1 MLFWRC
7 FVLPFFLDF
16 RFKLLTFQNDAT
28 RRWNVDTQHKMPK
41 AVIAPIGGCLSH
53 LSHRIGAFYLFW
65 LIIADNV
72 VTLLL
77 CCVEKCTH
85 LMSESQSRTCSF
97 ILINGQSTWQSQLKS
112 INNLHKQRPMNV
124 CRLVSPFDI
133 NLEHSLCWIVD
144 SAHASCCDT
153 EILLTS
159 IVDCEL
165 LKRLHEWTF
174 DLISATS
181 FSKFLEVSRRFWW
194 INYRL
199 QQQIDRGATLSMKFG
214 RWSTSADSFKL
225 G

>member
-1 MLFWRC
+1 MTLFWRC

-53 LSHRIGAFYLFW
+53 LSYRIGAFYLFW

-85 LMSESQSRTCSF
+85 LMSESQSLTCSF

-159 IVDCEL
+159 IVCKL
-165 LKRLHEWTF
+165 LKRLHEP
-174 DLISATS
+174 LIWFLRLHFQNS
-181 FSKFLEVSRRFWW
+181 SKF
-194 INYRL
+194 
-199 QQQIDRGATLSMKFG
+199 RGASDELIIGCSNKSTVVRPC
-214 RWSTSADSFKL
+214 RWNSADEARQRIP
-225 G
+225 